1 MSWLLGDI
9 WEKVWVDENIT
20 YCGSIQDINPD
31 IESNVTDFQDL
42 KPFLTF
48 AKVWNSSVTKIVNPL
63 FLDNWC

>member
-1 MSWLLGDI
+1 MSWLLDDI

-48 AKVWNSSVTKIVNPL
+48 AKVWNSLITKNVNLL
-63 FLDNWC
+63 FLADWC